1 MVNFLTLL
9 DSEPPLKQG
18 KSVWGNYSLLIILP
32 LFQQILMWSKKLQS
46 LSCAACHFVMKR
58 NVSKT
63 ELLYQPPP
71 NKPRTCNDIIL
82 NESALQKAKN
92 FTYLGS
98 TVTNNNSLDLKV
110 ERRIQAAN
118 KAFGS
123 LQQRPWLWHDI
134 KITSKIIEQLFYH
147 LYFTELNAWS
157 FTVGTSGN
165 SPELNNTIFARY

>member
-1 MVNFLTLL
+1 
-9 DSEPPLKQG
+9 
-18 KSVWGNYSLLIILP
+18 
-32 LFQQILMWSKKLQS
+32 
-46 LSCAACHFVMKR
+46 MKR

-134 KITSKIIEQLFYH
+134 KLTSKIIEQLFYH
-147 LYFTELNAWS
+147 LCFTELNA
-157 FTVGTSGN
+157 
-165 SPELNNTIFARY
+165 